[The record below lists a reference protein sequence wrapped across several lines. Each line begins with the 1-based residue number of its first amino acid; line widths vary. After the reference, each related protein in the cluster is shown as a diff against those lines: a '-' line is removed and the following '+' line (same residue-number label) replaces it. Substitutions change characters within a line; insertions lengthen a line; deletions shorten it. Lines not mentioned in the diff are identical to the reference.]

1 VLGQIQTAA
10 RNNGRSDPVTLMI
23 QSLVAPPA
31 QVVSNSMSYTEDFLE
46 GVRDAN
52 MLRRQNDRLTAELDG
67 MKQYQETLDRLQNQ
81 LDALREMNDY
91 VAPPSRKKLYANII
105 GYSPGQNSI
114 MIDRGS
120 IDGIKK
126 YQPVIAAKGLVGI
139 IEVADAHRSRVLL
152 ITSPAIKISAAIE
165 GETRIIG
172 IISGATATRLSMGVF
187 GSTDVLV
194 GASVVTSGISESIP
208 PAIRIG
214 IVIESVDDEKFG
226 AKRVFVL
233 PSVDLD
239 ELSEVF
245 VLK

>member
-1 VLGQIQTAA
+1 
-10 RNNGRSDPVTLMI
+10 
-23 QSLVAPPA
+23 
-31 QVVSNSMSYTEDFLE
+31 
-46 GVRDAN
+46 
-52 MLRRQNDRLTAELDG
+52 
-67 MKQYQETLDRLQNQ
+67 MKQYQETLDRLQGQ
-81 LDALREMNDY
+81 IDALREMNDY
-91 VAPPSRKKLYANII
+91 VAPPTRKKVYANII
-105 GYSPGQNSI
+105 GQSPGQNSI
-114 MIDRGS
+114 IIDRGAN
-120 IDGIKK
+120 DGIKK

-139 IEVADAHRSRVLL
+139 IEVADANRSRVLL

-165 GETRIIG
+165 GEPRIIG

-194 GASVVTSGISESIP
+194 GSPVVTSGISEYIP
-208 PAIRIG
+208 AGIRIG

-233 PSVDLD
+233 PSLVMG